1 MIRHLFLFIF
11 SISLL
16 PPFVFSQETES
27 DGNLKREE
35 PVEIQVIRPRFFSK
49 IHRLEFG
56 AQGVLV
62 ANQPFVYTY
71 MASGIAA
78 YHLNEYVGFEANF
91 EYGISSDKEEK
102 TILTSDFDIK
112 TEIDRIQSMT
122 LVGLTLTPIYGK
134 YQLGEGRLLYFDT
147 FFTVGGGLTGIDY
160 HYDHCTVSSTYTA
173 PDPRVVQYPTI
184 YAGLGQRYF
193 VGTSGSI
200 RYDIRTHFFS
210 KNAADG
216 SCDANATDASTT
228 VSQVVTMQVGY
239 SYYF

>member
-1 MIRHLFLFIF
+1 MLRHVFF
-11 SISLL
+11 SILGFSFF
-16 PPFVFSQETES
+16 PIFVFSQEMQT
-27 DGNLKREE
+27 DGNLQRDE

-56 AQGVLV
+56 LEGVLV

-71 MASGIAA
+71 MVSGIAV

-102 TILTSDFDIK
+102 TILTSDFGIK

-122 LVGLTLTPIYGK
+122 LAGLTLTPIYGK

-147 FFTVGGGLTGIDY
+147 FFTVGGGLTGVDY
-160 HYDHCTVSSTYTA
+160 HYDHCTVSSTYSA
-173 PDPRVVQYPTI
+173 PDPRVVQYPTV

-193 VGTSGSI
+193 VGKNSSI

-210 KNAADG
+210 KNGADS
-216 SCDANATDASTT
+216 SCDSNVADTSAS